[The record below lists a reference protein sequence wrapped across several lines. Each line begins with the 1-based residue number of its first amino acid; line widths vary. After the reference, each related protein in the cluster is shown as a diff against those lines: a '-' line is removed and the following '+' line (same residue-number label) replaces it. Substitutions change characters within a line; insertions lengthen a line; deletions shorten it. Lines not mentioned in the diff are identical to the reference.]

1 MTSSWNKLRRDAQAI
16 WNAGVAAVDSKR
28 LVEQTVSIKDQTLV
42 IAGQQFALENVN
54 RIVVI
59 GAGKAGAGMAA
70 GLEKVL
76 YDQGNFDGQIE
87 GWINVPADCVQQLRS
102 IHLHPARPAALN
114 EPTQDGVTGSQEILK
129 LVGSMKPSELCICL
143 LSGGGSALMPA
154 PLDGLSLFD
163 KQQVTQF
170 LSGAGANIQQLNT
183 VRKQLSEIKGGRLA
197 TACRSDRLITL
208 IISDVPGDPLDIIAS
223 GPTIADSSTANDAI
237 EVLNTFDAQQ
247 VGSLTPIYEALEAQL
262 DSQQTTKQLTSPD
275 VSHFIIGNNDLAV
288 QAALKEAQK
297 RGYRCGSESALT
309 LEGEAE
315 EIGRKLSRKSREM
328 RTVGDIDCWISGGEP
343 TVHLAPATVRGKGG
357 RNQQL
362 VLAALVEQLQ
372 IPVNPE
378 TPSNW
383 HHMALLSGGTDGEDG
398 PTDAAG
404 AYIDQQVIELVKQT
418 GIDPEDYLQRN
429 DAYSFFAAVEAL
441 LKTGPTHTNVCDL
454 RILLVDSQ

>member
-429 DAYSFFAAVEAL
+429 DAYSFFAAIEAL

-454 RILLVDSQ
+454 RILLVDPQ